1 MTVSSPLRRCISLP
15 TLVLRVALPANYLLV
30 AVPQLALQAAGN
42 SAWVPDFSRLYCV
55 MVALAC
61 LARTLWIR
69 SRRRSAGSGV
79 WSLTL
84 TLLAADAGSYRILSR
99 WSPPT
104 LPICGHPLVLEV
116 LRQARHAANAAN
128 AANDHLRT
136 GRTWLLPKALQP
148 FTGPLAIS
156 FPQESGT
163 PDSPPASPV
172 PLVASASRIRP

>member
-116 LRQARHAANAAN
+116 LRQARHAAN
-128 AANDHLRT
+128 DH
-136 GRTWLLPKALQP
+136 LLPKVLQP